1 MSACRCARV
10 WVGLWT
16 SSSANPLF
24 AGWLKQTE
32 DFYSLSPPRT
42 VLFLSLSSSVCLCL
56 FFFFRHSFF
65 KHLTGPSSPNKP
77 SNTAFQKKKGLE
89 PKTTFI
95 ITLFICLVFNPLR
108 SDLRGVWTKTKSAT
122 SHLAVLYTFCL
133 FFPLC
138 LSDRAI
144 SFLFYVFTS
153 VHLTAIF
160 CVACVRSTV

>member
-56 FFFFRHSFF
+56 FFFFVTASSSTWQFPQAQISLATQHS
-65 KHLTGPSSPNKP
+65 K
-77 SNTAFQKKKGLE
+77 KKKGLE

>member
-1 MSACRCARV
+1 MDVFLRKPPLCWLV
-10 WVGLWT
+10 E
-16 SSSANPLF
+16 ANRGFLLTQSPSHCPFSFSLF
-24 AGWLKQTE
+24 
-32 DFYSLSPPRT
+32 F
-42 VLFLSLSSSVCLCL
+42 FLSLSF

-65 KHLTGPSSPNKP
+65 KHLTVPSSPNKP